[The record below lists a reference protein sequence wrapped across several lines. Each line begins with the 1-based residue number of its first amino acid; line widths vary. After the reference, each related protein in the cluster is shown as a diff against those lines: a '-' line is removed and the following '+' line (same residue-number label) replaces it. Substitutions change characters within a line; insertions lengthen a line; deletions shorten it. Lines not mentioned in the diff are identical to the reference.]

1 MSVEAPSDAAELAA
15 LGYQQELPR
24 LLRFWSNFAIGF
36 AFISPIVGMYTV
48 AALEIET
55 VGAAWIWAVLV
66 VAIGQLVVA
75 LVFAEL
81 GAKWPI
87 AGGVYQWA
95 RRLLGPKFGWWTGWI
110 YIWSM
115 VATLSVIAYA
125 GGGYLGELLGISS
138 PSTATSIELA
148 LVVMAIYTFVN
159 AIGLHL
165 LRFIVNLGITA
176 EIIATLFLGTL
187 LVLFFRHHSPSV
199 LVHNQGAVHPGKA
212 VPAAFAALAY
222 GGWVLFGFDACGAIA
237 EETQNPKQR
246 VPRATIWSLAVV
258 GVIDLIVIAGLM
270 LSQPDLKG
278 AVSGTV
284 ADPISA
290 PVTAALG
297 SWSTKP
303 FLAIVVIGFISC
315 GIAVQAA
322 SVRIIYSF
330 ARDDMLPL
338 SRLWRRVTAKSSV
351 PMYAVIGTGILASL
365 IFLYGKVLAVLVGF
379 ATGAIYLSYF
389 AAVAGLVYLK
399 ARKRW
404 QVDPTRFNLGRAG
417 FVISIVAATWLIFEF
432 INIAWPRTASLP
444 WYENW
449 AMVVGTVILGAVG
462 GVYYLVTRPD
472 RKLAATGVAE
482 DPLNATLVG
491 DEASV
496 TNRPPG
502 TVEPHAENESLV

>member
-48 AALEIET
+48 AALEIQT

-95 RRLLGPKFGWWTGWI
+95 RRLLGPKWGWWTGWI

-187 LVLFFRHHSPSV
+187 LVLFFRHHSPSI
-199 LVHNQGAVHPGKA
+199 LVTTRARSIRARPSRPRSPPWPTAGGFCSGST
-212 VPAAFAALAY
+212 PAA
-222 GGWVLFGFDACGAIA
+222 
-237 EETQNPKQR
+237 PS
-246 VPRATIWSLAVV
+246 PR
-258 GVIDLIVIAGLM
+258 
-270 LSQPDLKG
+270 
-278 AVSGTV
+278 
-284 ADPISA
+284 
-290 PVTAALG
+290 
-297 SWSTKP
+297 
-303 FLAIVVIGFISC
+303 
-315 GIAVQAA
+315 
-322 SVRIIYSF
+322 R
-330 ARDDMLPL
+330 
-338 SRLWRRVTAKSSV
+338 
-351 PMYAVIGTGILASL
+351 
-365 IFLYGKVLAVLVGF
+365 
-379 ATGAIYLSYF
+379 
-389 AAVAGLVYLK
+389 
-399 ARKRW
+399 
-404 QVDPTRFNLGRAG
+404 
-417 FVISIVAATWLIFEF
+417 
-432 INIAWPRTASLP
+432 PRTRRSECHA
-444 WYENW
+444 
-449 AMVVGTVILGAVG
+449 
-462 GVYYLVTRPD
+462 
-472 RKLAATGVAE
+472 
-482 DPLNATLVG
+482 
-491 DEASV
+491 
-496 TNRPPG
+496 PPSG
-502 TVEPHAENESLV
+502 RWPSSG

>member
-1 MSVEAPSDAAELAA
+1 MSAEAPTDAAELAA

-48 AALEIET
+48 AALEIRT
-55 VGAAWIWAVLV
+55 VGAAWIWAVLI
-66 VAIGQLVVA
+66 VALGQLVVA

-138 PSTATSIELA
+138 PSTTTSIELA
-148 LVVMAIYTFVN
+148 LVVMGIYTFVN

-187 LVLFFRHHSPSV
+187 LVLFFRHHTPSV
-199 LVHNQGAVHPGKA
+199 LMHNQGAVHPGKA
-212 VPAAFAALAY
+212 IPAAFAALAY
-222 GGWVLFGFDACGAIA
+222 GGWVLFGFDACGAVA
-237 EETQNPKQR
+237 EETQNPKER
-246 VPRATIWSLAVV
+246 VPRATIWSLAIV

-270 LSQPDLKG
+270 LSQPDLGG
-278 AVSGTV
+278 AVNGTV

-303 FLAIVVIGFISC
+303 FLAVVVVGFISC

-322 SVRIIYSF
+322 SVRVIYSF

-338 SRLWRRVTAKSSV
+338 SGLWRRVTVKSSV
-351 PMYAVIGTGILASL
+351 PMYAVIGTGVLASL

-379 ATGAIYLSYF
+379 ATGAIYLSYL
-389 AAVAGLVYLK
+389 AAVAGLLYLK
-399 ARKRW
+399 ARQRW
-404 QVDPTRFNLGRAG
+404 RVDPTRFNLGTAG
-417 FVISIVAATWLIFEF
+417 FAISAVATVWLVFEF

-462 GVYYLVTRPD
+462 GAYYLATRPD
-472 RKLAATGVAE
+472 RKLAATGVSG
-482 DPLNATLVG
+482 PTLDAAAVG
-491 DEASV
+491 
-496 TNRPPG
+496 NRPGPAA
-502 TVEPHAENESLV
+502 VEPQADSESLV